1 MFKKNCINTTKNAE
15 KTFKIN
21 ILIGKIKIKRPKIN
35 VLMNMPVKPTIKN
48 DIALIAILSFN
59 LKFKFR
65 FKIKLE
71 VIPNVTLITLAMKK
85 SKYLTSKVK
94 TKKSI
99 DAENKPINAYKTNFL
114 CFE

>member
-1 MFKKNCINTTKNAE
+1 MKNCINTTKNAE
-15 KTFKIN
+15 IIFNNN

-35 VLMNMPVKPTIKN
+35 VLKNIPVKTTINK
-48 DIALIAILSFN
+48 DSALIAVLSFN

-71 VIPNVTLITLAMKK
+71 VIPNVTLIILEIKK
-85 SKYLTSKVK
+85 SKYLTKIVK

-99 DAENKPINAYKTNFL
+99 EAENKPINAYKTNFL
-114 CFE
+114 CLE